1 MLFSYSFEQISTQLR
16 TTFLG
21 VLKLFSC
28 ARFASVLWVVRN
40 KRKSE
45 ARPKKVKLFI
55 RKAIFPKC
63 RVGKFSLHRYAFR
76 LLSPLFASRLLYTHI
91 YIYKKCTRLY
101 SISFFFTFC
110 FLGNFSREAV
120 RRRGANILL

>member
-1 MLFSYSFEQISTQLR
+1 MLFSHSFEQISTQLR

-21 VLKLFSC
+21 VLKLFSR

-76 LLSPLFASRLLYTHI
+76 LLSPLFASRLLYI
-91 YIYKKCTRLY
+91 YIYIKNVHACIVFL
-101 SISFFFTFC
+101 FFTFC